1 MIIVMFEIGKR
12 FQQREET
19 LHLAVDLIDRFFL
32 GSENKSEISSKSLAL
47 YELTCF
53 MIASKHEELDE
64 NVTLIKDLV
73 RHFTRIL
80 PSSSAPPSFEQIVE
94 CEREL
99 MVFYNWDIMVITPT
113 VLTRLFL
120 ANGVVFDN
128 EEFLG
133 LAQRDV
139 AKNVSEKCSLIL
151 E

>member
-1 MIIVMFEIGKR
+1 LINVMFDIGKR
-12 FQQREET
+12 FKQREET
-19 LHLAVDLIDRFFL
+19 IHLAVDLIDRYFL
-32 GSENKSEISSKSLAL
+32 SSKDKSEISSKTLAL

-73 RHFTRIL
+73 RYFTRIL
-80 PSSSAPPSFEQIVE
+80 PTSSAPPNFEQIVE

-99 MVFYNWDIMVITPT
+99 MVFYKWDIMIITPA

-128 EEFLG
+128 E
-133 LAQRDV
+133 
-139 AKNVSEKCSLIL
+139 
-151 E
+151 